1 VGGSDYPV
9 DPDHHVRVLV
19 NGAPVAEASWDGLQP
34 RAIEASFDA
43 SLLQEGPNTLEV
55 VNVGDT
61 AAAQSFVHLDRFEI
75 RYPRGLAAQ
84 AGRFEA
90 RFDASGAATVSGLTT
105 AHLLDTSQDPPVWL
119 SGGRTTPA
127 GLSFRVEAGRR
138 YLAVAAERVARPE
151 VRLPARPLLLDPG
164 NAAEHVVLA
173 PRDFMEAA
181 QALVQHRRSQGLVSR
196 AVAIEDVFDA
206 FGHGESHAEA
216 VRDFLAFAFHHW
228 RRAPRYVLLLG
239 DASYDPKDY
248 LGTGVRSFIPTPI
261 VATRYLWTAAD
272 PLLGAVN
279 GEDSLPD
286 LAVGRLPASS
296 REQALAL
303 VHKLID
309 YENAGFSPRH
319 GRAVLVADNTDDG
332 GSFEA
337 NAGEIASRFLAG
349 RETSEIRLAQLGAD
363 TRAAILDAFDQGASL
378 MSYMGH
384 GSTLI
389 WASENVFNIWDVP
402 ALRAQTLQPLVLTLN
417 CLNGY
422 FTMPSFDSLGEAL
435 VKAEGR
441 GAIAALSPSSVS
453 LDASA
458 HAYHKALLEQILSGA
473 HRRLG
478 DAVLAAQVEQASTSA
493 LPELAITYQ
502 LFADPAMRLR

>member
-1 VGGSDYPV
+1 
-9 DPDHHVRVLV
+9 
-19 NGAPVAEASWDGLQP
+19 
-34 RAIEASFDA
+34 
-43 SLLQEGPNTLEV
+43 
-55 VNVGDT
+55 
-61 AAAQSFVHLDRFEI
+61 
-75 RYPRGLAAQ
+75 
-84 AGRFEA
+84 
-90 RFDASGAATVSGLTT
+90 
-105 AHLLDTSQDPPVWL
+105 
-119 SGGRTTPA
+119 
-127 GLSFRVEAGRR
+127 
-138 YLAVAAERVARPE
+138 
-151 VRLPARPLLLDPG
+151 
-164 NAAEHVVLA
+164 
-173 PRDFMEAA
+173 
-181 QALVQHRRSQGLVSR
+181 
-196 AVAIEDVFDA
+196 
-206 FGHGESHAEA
+206 
-216 VRDFLAFAFHHW
+216 
-228 RRAPRYVLLLG
+228 
-239 DASYDPKDY
+239 
-248 LGTGVRSFIPTPI
+248 
-261 VATRYLWTAAD
+261 
-272 PLLGAVN
+272 
-279 GEDSLPD
+279 
-286 LAVGRLPASS
+286 
-296 REQALAL
+296 
-303 VHKLID
+303 
-309 YENAGFSPRH
+309 
-319 GRAVLVADNTDDG
+319 VADNTDDG

-493 LPELAITYQ
+493 LPELATTYQ